1 MTESQTPLLTMRGIG
16 KSFGAK
22 SALSGVDLTVG
33 AGEIHGLLGGN
44 GAGKTTLM
52 NILFGL
58 YRRDAGSIELDGRAL
73 DIRSPKEA
81 IAAGIGMVHQ
91 TFLQVD
97 NHTALENIVAGTR
110 QHAGS
115 GRPGSAQAQ
124 VLAAMETSGLEVDL
138 NAKVRDLPMGERQ
151 RIEILKA
158 LYRRARLLILDE
170 PTTNLTAEET
180 ARLFEASRRMADG
193 GMAVIVITHKIHDAV
208 QLCDRASVMNSGT
221 MVRTTPMSDTS
232 PRELIELM
240 IPVGADSES
249 RLAIDAFLGG
259 EESEDGEERET
270 DDATREATPGGTSAA
285 QPILSAGGL
294 VVGSPPAVKG
304 VDLDLR
310 PGRVLGI
317 AGVAGN
323 GQRQL
328 LEALA
333 GVLVPAAGEVRVAGR
348 PMTGRPTSSWL
359 EAGVAYVAE
368 DRHRDGILPGRGLTQ
383 NYLLGHHGSG
393 ELSSHGWI
401 SWRRVRER
409 TRAAVE
415 RFAIATPD
423 ISTPLANLSGGNIQ
437 RLILARAFAHDPKVL
452 LMHNPTRGL
461 DIPSVVFVYER
472 IRDAAR
478 HGTAVV
484 VASDD
489 LDELFHVSDEICV
502 VFSGAIVARW
512 PRAEFDRTAIEH
524 AMAGDVAAEVIA

>member
-1 MTESQTPLLTMRGIG
+1 MPEGQPALLTMHGIA

-22 SALSGVDLTVG
+22 PALSGVDLTIR

-58 YRRDAGSIELDGRAL
+58 YRRDAGSIELDGRPV
-73 DIRSPKEA
+73 DIRSPREA

-110 QHAGS
+110 QHAG
-115 GRPGSAQAQ
+115 PGEPGGARAQ
-124 VLAAMETSGLEVDL
+124 VLAAMEASGLEVDL
-138 NAKVRDLPMGERQ
+138 DAKVRDLPMGERQ

-158 LYRRARLLILDE
+158 LYRRAKLLILDE
-170 PTTNLTAEET
+170 PTTNLTADET
-180 ARLFEASRRMADG
+180 TRLFEAARRMADAD
-193 GMAVIVITHKIHDAV
+193 MAVIVITHKIHDAM
-208 QLCDRASVMNSGT
+208 QLCGRVSVMNSGS
-221 MVRTTPMSDTS
+221 MVRTVPIGATS
-232 PRELIELM
+232 ARELIELM
-240 IPVGADSES
+240 IPIGADSDS
-249 RLAIDAFLGG
+249 RLAIDAFLGA
-259 EESEDGEERET
+259 EEQGQGDHVAASDTTSDTGPAET
-270 DDATREATPGGTSAA
+270 SGAPV
-285 QPILSAGGL
+285 LSARGL
-294 VVGSPPAVKG
+294 IVGSPPAVKD

-310 PGRVLGI
+310 AGKVIGI

-333 GVLVPAAGEVRVAGR
+333 GVIVPTSGHIDVAGR
-348 PMTGRPTSSWL
+348 PMTGRSTSSWL
-359 EAGVAYVAE
+359 GAGVAYVAE
-368 DRHRDGILPGRGLTQ
+368 DRHKDGILPGRGLTQ
-383 NYLLGHHGSG
+383 NYLLGHHRSG
-393 ELSSHGWI
+393 ELSSRGWI

-409 TRAAVE
+409 ARAAVE
-415 RFAIATPD
+415 RFSIATPD
-423 ISTPLANLSGGNIQ
+423 ITTPLANLSGGNIQ

-461 DIPSVVFVYER
+461 DIPSVVFVYEQ

-478 HGTAVV
+478 RGTAVA

-512 PRAEFDRTAIEH
+512 SRAEFDRTAIEH
-524 AMAGDVAAEVIA
+524 AMAGDVPAGDLS

>member
-1 MTESQTPLLTMRGIG
+1 MTDRQIPLLTMRGIS

-58 YRRDAGSIELDGRAL
+58 YRRDAGSVELEGAAL

-97 NHTALENIVAGTR
+97 NHTALENIVAGSTG
-110 QHAGS
+110 AG
-115 GRPGSAQAQ
+115 GPEGARPQ

-138 NAKVRDLPMGERQ
+138 DAKVRDLPMGERQ

-158 LYRRARLLILDE
+158 LYRQAKLLILDE
-170 PTTNLTAEET
+170 PTTNLTADET
-180 ARLFEASRRMADG
+180 ARLFEATRRMAEA
-193 GMAVIVITHKIHDAV
+193 GMAVIVITHKIHDAM
-208 QLCDRASVMNSGT
+208 QLCGRVSVMNSGSMIRAVPT
-221 MVRTTPMSDTS
+221 RETS

-249 RLAIDAFLGG
+249 RLAIDAFLGA
-259 EESEDGEERET
+259 EEDEHESA
-270 DDATREATPGGTSAA
+270 DAAREAAESTGTPAV
-285 QPILSAGGL
+285 LSARGL

-304 VDLDLR
+304 VDLDLH
-310 PGRVLGI
+310 PGTVLGV

-333 GVLVPAAGEVRVAGR
+333 GVLVPASGEVHVAGR
-348 PMTGRPTSSWL
+348 SMTGRPTSSWL
-359 EAGVAYVAE
+359 DAGVAYVAE
-368 DRHRDGILPGRGLTQ
+368 DRHRDGILPGCGLTQ

-393 ELSSHGWI
+393 SLSSHGWV
-401 SWRRVRER
+401 SWRRAKEL

-423 ISTPLANLSGGNIQ
+423 ITTPLANLSGGNIQ

-461 DIPSVVFVYER
+461 DIPSVVFVYEQ

-478 HGTAVV
+478 RGTAVV

-489 LDELFHVSDEICV
+489 LDELFHVADEICV
-502 VFSGAIVARW
+502 VFSGSIVAHW
-512 PRAEFDRTAIEH
+512 PKAELDRTAIEH
-524 AMAGDVAAEVIA
+524 AMAGDVPPGGRA